1 MQYFDLMPALQ
12 ATPHMHALAEE
23 EHSSAAAH
31 TPGMDPPPS
40 AASIKAKTFG
50 LFVAR
55 AQS

>member
-1 MQYFDLMPALQ
+1 MQT
-12 ATPHMHALAEE
+12 ATHMHALAEE
-23 EHSSAAAH
+23 EHPSAAAYP
-31 TPGMDPPPS
+31 PGMDPPPS

>member
-1 MQYFDLMPALQ
+1 MQYFDLTLALQ
-12 ATPHMHALAEE
+12 AAPHMHALAEE
-23 EHSSAAAH
+23 EHARAASL
-31 TPGMDPPPS
+31 TPPS

>member
-1 MQYFDLMPALQ
+1 MKYFDLTPAMQ
-12 ATPHMHALAEE
+12 AAPHMHALAEE
-23 EHSSAAAH
+23 AHSSAAAYP
-31 TPGMDPPPS
+31 PGMDPPPS